1 MVSATPRGP
10 PGVRSRGL
18 SIFNLNLDCR
28 GGGESEKFSSRS
40 TTRKEKSRPSDQPL
54 GKPGRRTPKMPG
66 QRLLFGAPNIT
77 PKVARNSLT
86 NVLGMTRSRWRKYS
100 SSQNDHQHRELVLSY
115 PSQNRGSRKGERE
128 IFRSVPKKR
137 EEEAER
143 ELGVEN
149 HWHTKQT
156 AL

>member
-66 QRLLFGAPNIT
+66 QRLFLSTKRHPETCQELLNECVGND
-77 PKVARNSLT
+77 KVRMAKIFLLAKRSSASRARPLLSLAKPGIEKRRER
-86 NVLGMTRSRWRKYS
+86 NLPLGSKEERRGG
-100 SSQNDHQHRELVLSY
+100 
-115 PSQNRGSRKGERE
+115 RGS
-128 IFRSVPKKR
+128 
-137 EEEAER
+137 
-143 ELGVEN
+143 
-149 HWHTKQT
+149 
-156 AL
+156 